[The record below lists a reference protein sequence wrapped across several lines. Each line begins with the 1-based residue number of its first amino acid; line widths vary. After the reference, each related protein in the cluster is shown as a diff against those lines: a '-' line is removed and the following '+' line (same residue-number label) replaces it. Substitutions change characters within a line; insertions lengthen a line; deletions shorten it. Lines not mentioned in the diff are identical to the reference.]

1 MTKTSKRNH
10 YNQSSKRATNREKIN
25 LPFRHDGV
33 LRWRA
38 SFVLYIEDWKKK
50 RDALGEMLIG
60 NRIRRIQQRSRNP
73 EECERNASLVETKKK
88 ATNRKTYHLRH
99 DEIVLSYTRVRGFQ
113 SVLGY
118 SLLVFVKKRR
128 NAFFL
133 MTTKNVF
140 FFRGEFCL
148 NKISIGKLE
157 IHLHFQSTLR

>member
-1 MTKTSKRNH
+1 MESGE
-10 YNQSSKRATNREKIN
+10 SSRDLETPRSARET
-25 LPFRHDGV
+25 H
-33 LRWRA
+33 RW
-38 SFVLYIEDWKKK
+38 
-50 RDALGEMLIG
+50 
-60 NRIRRIQQRSRNP
+60 SRQ
-73 EECERNASLVETKKK
+73 K

-140 FFRGEFCL
+140 FLGGSFV
-148 NKISIGKLE
+148 
-157 IHLHFQSTLR
+157 

>member
-1 MTKTSKRNH
+1 MMASCVGAHHSFCTL
-10 YNQSSKRATNREKIN
+10 KI
-25 LPFRHDGV
+25 G
-33 LRWRA
+33 
-38 SFVLYIEDWKKK
+38 KKERCVRGDVDRK
-50 RDALGEMLIG
+50 SNPANPAE
-60 NRIRRIQQRSRNP
+60 RSRNH
-73 EECERNASLVETKKK
+73 EECERNASSLVETKKK

-99 DEIVLSYTRVRGFQ
+99 DDYTRVRGFQ

-148 NKISIGKLE
+148 NKISVGKLE

>member
-1 MTKTSKRNH
+1 MMASCVGAHHSFCTLKIGKKERCVRGDVDRKSNPANPAEISKPRGV
-10 YNQSSKRATNREKIN
+10 REKRIA
-25 LPFRHDGV
+25 G
-33 LRWRA
+33 
-38 SFVLYIEDWKKK
+38 
-50 RDALGEMLIG
+50 RD
-60 NRIRRIQQRSRNP
+60 
-73 EECERNASLVETKKK
+73 KKK